1 MLHFFFQ
8 YNLKVKYV
16 VSEPPPNGQTTFEKS
31 CTVEQIR
38 GATTVSTTTK
48 KEATNGGED
57 ESGATSLDFG
67 TTYQSGDRIT
77 ATCKVIQTKKGPG
90 GSSSTEDKFEQ
101 SKTETMV
108 AEDKEITIIAS

>member
-1 MLHFFFQ
+1 M
-8 YNLKVKYV
+8 KYV
-16 VSEPPPNGQTTFEKS
+16 VKDTPSNAKIKWEKS
-31 CTVEQIR
+31 CTVVQTR
-38 GATTVSTTTK
+38 GRNLVSTTTK
-48 KEATNGGED
+48 KEATNGGEA
-57 ESGATSLDFG
+57 ESTATSLDFG

-108 AEDKEITIIAS
+108 AQDKIITIIAS

>member
-1 MLHFFFQ
+1 M
-8 YNLKVKYV
+8 KVKYV
-16 VSEPPPNGQTTFEKS
+16 VSDSPSNNKITFEKS

-48 KEATNGGED
+48 TEATNGGEA
-57 ESGATSLDFG
+57 ESTATSLDFG

>member
-1 MLHFFFQ
+1 M
-8 YNLKVKYV
+8 KYV
-16 VSEPPPNGQTTFEKS
+16 VSQTPPNGQTTFEKS
-31 CTVEQIR
+31 CTVQQGR
-38 GATTVSTTTK
+38 GRNLVSTTTK
-48 KEATNGGED
+48 KEATNGGEA
-57 ESGATSLDFG
+57 ESTATSLDFG